1 MPLVVRQQRRRSGT
15 GILPVCFNANT
26 RKKINSQARSLC
38 HYRRM
43 NLLQLQLPS
52 PAENLAADEAVL
64 DVCEAGAG
72 DETLIFWEPTETFVV
87 VGYANKVATEVN
99 VAACAAKGIPI
110 FRRCSGGGT
119 VVQMRGGLNYSLIL
133 RIEENSPTRN
143 ISSANEFIMERNRA
157 AIQSAIG
164 NHQSAIS
171 IRGHTDLVLVTHHS
185 SLVTEKK
192 FAGNSQRRRKNFL
205 LFHGTLLL
213 DCDLA
218 LVGELLLMPSLQ
230 PDYRASRPHGEFVT
244 NLNLPAE
251 KVRAALAEAWDAKEE
266 FANPPLAE
274 IKKLA
279 AEKYSTREWNFK
291 F

>member
-1 MPLVVRQQRRRSGT
+1 
-15 GILPVCFNANT
+15 
-26 RKKINSQARSLC
+26 
-38 HYRRM
+38 M
-43 NLLQLQLPS
+43 NLFNLQLPS
-52 PAENLAADEAVL
+52 PAEQLAADESVL
-64 DVCEAGAG
+64 DLCEAGDG
-72 DETLIFWEPTETFVV
+72 EETLIFWEPRTTFVV
-87 VGYANKVATEVN
+87 VGYANKVAAEVN
-99 VAACAAKGIPI
+99 VAACEAKGVPI

-143 ISSANEFIMERNRA
+143 ISSANHFIMERNRA
-157 AIQSAIG
+157 AIEKEFRSQNLEAR
-164 NHQSAIS
+164 IS
-171 IRGHTDLVLVTHHS
+171 VRGHTDLCLVTHHS

-192 FAGNSQRRRKNFL
+192 FAGNSQRRRKKFL

-218 LVGELLLMPSLQ
+218 LVGKLLLMPSLQ

-244 NLNLPAE
+244 NLGLPAE
-251 KVRAALAEAWDAKEE
+251 KVKAALAEAWNAEAE
-266 FANPPLAE
+266 SANPPLAE

-279 AEKYSTREWNFK
+279 REKYSTSEWNFK